1 MPALPT
7 VNIQNGQITNGPL
20 TPGQPFLWAN
30 PTNSQVTLRSCGNFC
45 QYDSYVVPA
54 NSTLQATMLA
64 MPNTQ
69 AYAFVDPAWNTPG
82 MPHIVVSPRP
92 SENEREVA

>member
-1 MPALPT
+1 MPVLPA

-30 PTNSQVTLRSCGNFC
+30 PTSSQVTLRSCGNFC
-45 QYDSYVVPA
+45 QYDSYVIPA

-82 MPHIVVSPRP
+82 QPHIVVSPVP

>member
-7 VNIQNGQITNGPL
+7 VNIQNGQITNGSL

-54 NSTLQATMLA
+54 NSTLEATMLA
-64 MPNTQ
+64 VPNTQ

-82 MPHIVVSPRP
+82 MPHIVVSPWP
-92 SENEREVA
+92 SEKEKEVA